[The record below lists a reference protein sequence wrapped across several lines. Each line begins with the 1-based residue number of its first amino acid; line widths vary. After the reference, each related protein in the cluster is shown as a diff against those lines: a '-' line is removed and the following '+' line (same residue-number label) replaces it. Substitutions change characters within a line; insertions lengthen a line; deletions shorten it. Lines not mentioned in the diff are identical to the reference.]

1 MSSSQSHSSV
11 YSDVSSSMPYEVEDE
26 LKESEKSSIVADR
39 EYGNIDDDGDSDMEA
54 YFDEPI
60 ADEPWLAEYHRKRE
74 EDEERMQQLQLRFG
88 GSEPVMT
95 W

>member
-1 MSSSQSHSSV
+1 MSSSQSHPSM
-11 YSDVSSSMPYEVEDE
+11 YSDVSYSMPYEVEDK

-39 EYGNIDDDGDSDMEA
+39 EYGNIDDDGDSD
-54 YFDEPI
+54 
-60 ADEPWLAEYHRKRE
+60 
-74 EDEERMQQLQLRFG
+74 EERMQQLQLRFG